1 MVESLPFKIPVPAW
15 AWTSRFTAGF
25 IHRFPLT
32 NRAQFKLMIKF
43 GTSGWRAI
51 IADEFTFDA
60 VRRVTQAIA
69 NWITH
74 RAPGSQVIVG
84 YDTRFMAETFAE
96 ESARLISANGLRPL
110 LTDRATPTPAIAFGI
125 RARTASGG
133 INFTAS
139 HNPPTYCGMKFSA
152 SDGAPALPEVTV
164 ELEREIAKLE
174 GQTIPA
180 PAKNQNVESLA
191 LVGDYL
197 NDLAKKIDLNAIA
210 KAGLRVAYDPLWGT
224 GRGYLDKALADAGC
238 DVRVIHDYRDVYFG
252 GHSPTPEADYLHEL
266 RDTVLRDGCHL
277 GLSTDGDADR
287 FGIIDRDG
295 SFVAPNQI
303 IALLVDY
310 LAESRGWTDAVAR
323 SVATTHLVDRVAERR
338 GIKVIETPVGFKYI
352 GKLIDEDA
360 ISIGGEESA
369 GLSIRGHLPEKDG
382 ILACLLVAE
391 MVAKRGASLSDMLAQ
406 TYSEVGKL
414 VNGRIGVE
422 LTPELQTGLAK
433 KLSTGASEFAGHRVT
448 SVNRIDG
455 AKFILED
462 GSWILMRPSGTEP
475 LVRVYAEA
483 SNEQELE
490 VLLES
495 GRKYILG

>member
-1 MVESLPFKIPVPAW
+1 
-15 AWTSRFTAGF
+15 
-25 IHRFPLT
+25 
-32 NRAQFKLMIKF
+32 MIKF

-60 VRRVTQAIA
+60 VRQVTQAITS
-69 NWITH
+69 WIVQRT
-74 RAPGSQVIVG
+74 PGSEVIVG

-96 ESARLISANGLRPL
+96 ESARLIAVSGLRPL
-110 LTDRATPTPAIAFGI
+110 LTDRATPTPAIAFAI

-139 HNPPTYCGMKFSA
+139 HNPPTYCGMKFST
-152 SDGAPALPEVTV
+152 SDGAPALPEVT
-164 ELEREIAKLE
+164 EEIEREIAKLE
-174 GQTIPA
+174 GRAIPV
-180 PAKNQNVESLA
+180 PPKDQPVESLA

-197 NDLAKKIDLNAIA
+197 NDLAKKIDLSAIA

-224 GRGYLDKALADAGC
+224 GRGYLDKALGDAGC
-238 DVRVIHDYRDVYFG
+238 EVTMIHDYRDVYFG
-252 GHSPTPEADYLHEL
+252 GHSPSPEAENLHEL

-277 GLSTDGDADR
+277 GLSTDGDSDR

-295 SFVAPNQI
+295 SFVGPNQV

-323 SVATTHLVDRVAERR
+323 SVATTHLVDRVAARR

-352 GKLIDEDA
+352 GKLIDDDA

-391 MVAKRGASLSDMLAQ
+391 MVAKRGASLSEMLAQ
-406 TYSEVGKL
+406 TYSEVGTL
-414 VNGRIGVE
+414 VSGRIGVE
-422 LTPELQTGLAK
+422 LTPELQTKLPS
-433 KLSTGASEFAGHRVT
+433 KLSEGASEFAGRRVS